1 MKRFIKILS
10 CGIFSASALAM
21 AQTQPASGTKPADTS
36 KPQQTQPAPGGIQ
49 PMQDIPGN
57 APAAPAHKSPPQAKT
72 QEEYAAY
79 NAVSAQQDLAQA
91 ETAADEFAKKYPQ
104 SELRGL
110 LYGQLMQKY
119 YSQNNAAK
127 TIDLGRK
134 ALALDAEN
142 PFTAAMVA
150 TALAETTRETDLDR
164 DEKYVEALKYAQS
177 AVKNIDNLLYPP
189 TLTPQQVTDTK
200 NDILGLAHS
209 SMGFIEMSRKNYAS
223 SEQHFK
229 AALATNPT
237 DPDATNY
244 LRLAVVQ
251 DNLQKYPEAIVSANK
266 SIELAQAQNNA
277 SVLNMAKSEKDRLSK
292 LSGTAKPAAPATPA
306 VPPAQSTPPKK

>member
-1 MKRFIKILS
+1 M
-10 CGIFSASALAM
+10 
-21 AQTQPASGTKPADTS
+21 PAGTS
-36 KPQQTQPAPGGIQ
+36 KPQQTPTAPATQQAPG
-49 PMQDIPGN
+49 
-57 APAAPAHKSPPQAKT
+57 AVPAAPAHKAPPQAKT

-79 NAVSAQQDLAQA
+79 NAVSGQQDMALAEA
-91 ETAADEFAKKYPQ
+91 GADDFSKKYPQ

-110 LYGQLMQKY
+110 LYAQLMQKY

-127 TIDLGRK
+127 TIDVGRK
-134 ALALDAEN
+134 ALVADPDN
-142 PFTAAMVA
+142 PLAAAMVS
-150 TALAETTRETDLDR
+150 TAIAETTRETDLDR

-177 AVKNIDNLLYPP
+177 AVKNIDSLVYPP

-200 NDILGLAHS
+200 NDIVALAHS

-223 SEQHFK
+223 SEQHLK
-229 AALATNPT
+229 DALAVNSA

-277 SVLNMAKSEKDRLSK
+277 AVLNMAKSEKDRLTK
-292 LSGTAKPAAPATPA
+292 LSGAAKPAAATPA
-306 VPPAQSTPPKK
+306 PPAPSTPPKK